1 MSGENGDDAG
11 KGEFTLSAA
20 SSEPP
25 SAARA
30 RVAAASAA
38 RGGAAVKALKLA
50 ADAGFARDA
59 KGTAWDDAG
68 RPPLAALLGG
78 RAALAGITGAS
89 RCIPCA
95 CGLGNVLGVI
105 SKK

>member
-1 MSGENGDDAG
+1 MSSLTFYFFPGCIEVSGEDSDDAG
-11 KGEFTLSAA
+11 KGVFTVSIA

-30 RVAAASAA
+30 RISAASAA
-38 RGGAAVKALKLA
+38 RGGAAVKALRLA

-68 RPPLAALLGG
+68 RPPLAALFGA
-78 RAALAGITGAS
+78 RAALAGITGA
-89 RCIPCA
+89 CW
-95 CGLGNVLGVI
+95 
-105 SKK
+105 